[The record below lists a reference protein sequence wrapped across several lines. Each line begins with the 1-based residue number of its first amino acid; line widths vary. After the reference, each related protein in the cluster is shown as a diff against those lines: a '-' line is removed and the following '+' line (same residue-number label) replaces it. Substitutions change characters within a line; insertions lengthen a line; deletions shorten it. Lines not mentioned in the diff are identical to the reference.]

1 MHGYHDRSEV
11 IGHHF
16 SMTQVDTSQ
25 EAAQKNFE
33 RLLSGEP
40 IPSGEFT
47 RRCRDGTTGIHS
59 FSAIPVMENGEITGI
74 EGFLI
79 DITNRKMIEDDLK
92 RSEQEYWWLLE
103 SMINAF
109 VMFESVFDKEG
120 RFVSYRFLYINKVY
134 EEITGVR
141 LHDVYGKTV
150 HEVWPDTE
158 DEWIQR
164 YGEVAFTGIPS
175 EFDLFHAPTK
185 KTYHCHVYRPWNDT
199 RRFCVIFEDITER
212 KRAEETLQES
222 RDLLD
227 ATQKLTRIGGW
238 EWHVQR
244 QSMTWT
250 TETYQIHD
258 IDPGSITPGSPEH
271 ITKSISC
278 YDPEDRPVIK
288 AAFERCVNEGIPYDL
303 VFPFTTMKGR
313 RIWIR
318 TTAEP
323 VLADGKV
330 IRVIGNIMDIT
341 DQKLAEAA
349 LHESQEKYR
358 LIAENTADNIWIIG
372 MDLKMQYSS
381 PSVWKMKGFTVEETL
396 AQSITDMMT
405 PASVEKVLKLF
416 YDEMEAELAGT
427 ADPNRTISF
436 DTEEY
441 CKDGSVIIVEN
452 SATLIRDEQ
461 GRPIGILGISR
472 DITERKKMQDA
483 LMQSNKKLR
492 LLTSLTR
499 HDILN
504 LISSVNG
511 FLDLANSE
519 DDPEKAR
526 YYLSRCKEAGER
538 MEVTIGFTREYEDFG
553 VISSGW
559 VNVSMLIRSAQTEI
573 ASQDIR
579 IESHI
584 SPTLEIFADPIIRK
598 VFSTLIENSLRHGE
612 RTSCIRFSE
621 IQRNGDCI
629 IVCEDDGIGIPVAEK
644 EYIFEHGFGK
654 HTGIG
659 LFLSREILS
668 ITGLSICECGEE
680 GKGARFEI
688 TVPVGKFRINAKTGL

>member
-1 MHGYHDRSEV
+1 MIDQRLLDIISLNPGRYQSGGKPRR
-11 IGHHF
+11 I
-16 SMTQVDTSQ
+16 
-25 EAAQKNFE
+25 FE

-59 FSAIPVMENGEITGI
+59 FSAIPVMEHGEITGI

-79 DITNRKMIEDDLK
+79 VITNRKMIEDDLK
-92 RSEQEYWWLLE
+92 RSEQEFWWLLE

-278 YDPEDRPVIK
+278 YDPEDRPVIQ
-288 AAFERCVNEGIPYDL
+288 AAFERCVTEGVPYDL

-358 LIAENTADNIWIIG
+358 LIAENTADNIWIID

-452 SATLIRDEQ
+452 SATLLRDEQ
-461 GRPIGILGISR
+461 GRPTGILGISR

-483 LMQSNKKLR
+483 LVQSNKKLR

-504 LISSVNG
+504 LISSVNE

-538 MEVTIGFTREYEDFG
+538 MEVTIGFTKSMKTL
-553 VISSGW
+553 VSSHPAG
-559 VNVSMLIRSAQTEI
+559 
-573 ASQDIR
+573 
-579 IESHI
+579 
-584 SPTLEIFADPIIRK
+584 
-598 VFSTLIENSLRHGE
+598 
-612 RTSCIRFSE
+612 
-621 IQRNGDCI
+621 
-629 IVCEDDGIGIPVAEK
+629 
-644 EYIFEHGFGK
+644 
-654 HTGIG
+654 
-659 LFLSREILS
+659 
-668 ITGLSICECGEE
+668 
-680 GKGARFEI
+680 
-688 TVPVGKFRINAKTGL
+688 